1 MLTLPPKFK
10 QALGNGTRTSLYPLV
25 RIYKGVQIDDP
36 LDSATEV
43 INLSIKETNIG
54 GEAYKPLLLNVPS
67 IKSSADIINTKYT
80 ISTVS
85 LSISNNQY
93 KGKIFSDDV
102 QSLLN
107 SVVQVYYSA
116 NGIDILNDCL
126 LVYTGTI
133 RRYSQS
139 AETLSLTLEDLTQQK
154 LSTQIP
160 STTLQDENLY
170 TDEQIGKPYPMVYGY
185 VDKSPT
191 VINKLNDIELDK
203 PSKELFDV
211 WNAANKVSFKNP
223 YIDSQHVLIVH
234 NWLNENAS
242 LSVYNNGYMPI
253 MEELAKKFGSR
264 EYPNLETTVYT
275 FENANPNASAKF
287 NLNENS
293 FLYESYTEDE
303 DGLVGTGEIGV
314 PTRIYRPIEKV
325 SFYAKNHGQS
335 TINGD
340 TDHHFVRSSNL
351 FFGFTNDKLNNIT
364 KTVNV
369 EGSDNDFSVLDN
381 LYDDNW
387 QNGDKTWWRATNIND
402 NVALEGEFTE
412 TIDKNHVD
420 LGYDGNFNVD
430 LIQNNRNDTGLHI
443 NSQIRSTHPESGGA
457 YARLELDKDIG
468 DYPCVTKILY
478 NIQYTT
484 PSNTVSEDNM
494 DGDGIDLAKRLF
506 YQPVSFWVE
515 RQLLNITTGE
525 GNKEFDD
532 MNNINNNWDKNRD
545 TEDWITECQVPNNEH
560 SFHTNESE
568 KRYETSDTDLNGIAG
583 IDYDNIIIGFGTTNA
598 YDSIQWGMPMI
609 GPNTSFIQK
618 TFSIIANLNNIYT
631 LQDCLITDIYNQDYY
646 ASIVGRVDGTG
657 EPIAKPQ
664 FILRDVLK
672 NELNYQG
679 NIELPDVDIEDN
691 WIQSFT
697 LNEQIEAKSFVE
709 NLFKSSV
716 YIPSFNSEGEFKF
729 LYMIEKETDF
739 TQYPLINNEDIIKYS
754 FSLTKLDDV
763 KNQVNVKYK
772 KDYGSGDF
780 SKETGYGIKDN
791 NGIVRDTLD
800 DATLTFEGSESNY
813 DINYY
818 GIKSEDAKFE
828 FESEYIRDE
837 LTARKLQRKLL
848 MWHCNQHLIA
858 KIDLP
863 PSYINLEIGDTIR
876 FQELIG
882 GKLAFGQDYTQ
893 QIIKNGQP
901 IFPIFFVNKITKSL
915 DKVSIEAVQIHR
927 GELGFDDEMASNY
940 IITNPY
946 DQDIYE
952 PEVETENILNVNWTT
967 GTNFATEPLTAI
979 IDTDIQG
986 DIETKYWLRH
996 AEFPAGSVF
1005 LQTGFYSDQGTTY
1018 ENGSWEIGQYQIQI
1032 NNIFDETI
1040 IQNDDNY
1047 GGTITLTNAI
1057 ENTLE
1062 LAEQYFGFTFE
1073 MHFTIQIDIENN
1085 LADTKYLDFSF
1096 IPALAQGDIT
1106 GDEIVNILDV
1116 VNMVLAIIG
1125 VEELSEL
1132 QEAAGDVNQ
1141 DGILNVLDVVNLVQS
1156 ILGTQ

>member
-54 GEAYKPLLLNVPS
+54 GEAYNPLLLNSPS
-67 IKSSADIINTKYT
+67 IKSSADIINSKYT
-80 ISTVS
+80 ISSVS

-107 SVVQVYYSA
+107 AVVQVYYAS
-116 NGIDILNDCL
+116 NGIDTLDDCL

-154 LSTQIP
+154 LATQIP

-170 TDEQIGKPYPMVYGY
+170 TDEQIGQPYPMVYGY

-203 PSKELFDV
+203 PNKELFNV

-223 YIDSQHVLIVH
+223 YINNQHVLIVN

-264 EYPNLETTVYT
+264 EYPNLETNIYS
-275 FENANPNASAKF
+275 FENANANGSAKF

-293 FLYESYTEDE
+293 FLYESYTEEE
-303 DGLVGTGEIGV
+303 DVLVGTGEIGL
-314 PTRIYRPIEKV
+314 PTRIYRPVEKV
-325 SFYAKNHGQS
+325 SFYAKNHGKS
-335 TINGD
+335 NISGENDYT
-340 TDHHFVRSSNL
+340 FVRSSNK
-351 FFGFTNDKLNNIT
+351 FYGYTNDRLDNIT
-364 KTVNV
+364 KVVNV
-369 EGSDNDFSVLDN
+369 EGDDNDNSDLDSK
-381 LYDDNW
+381 YDENW
-387 QNGDKTWWRATNIND
+387 DTGDKTWWKATNIND
-402 NVALEGEFTE
+402 NVSQEGEFTE
-412 TIDKNHVD
+412 TIDQNHVD
-420 LGYDGNFNVD
+420 AGYDGNFNVD

-457 YARLELDKDIG
+457 YARLELNKDIG

-478 NIQYTT
+478 HIQYTT
-484 PSNTVSEDNM
+484 PSNTINQDNI
-494 DGDGIDLAKRLF
+494 DGDIDIGLRLR

-515 RQLLNITTGE
+515 RQLLNGAAE

-532 MNNINNNWDKNRD
+532 MDNDNNRWQSNYDL
-545 TEDWITECQVPNNEH
+545 EDWFTECQVPNREH
-560 SFHTNESE
+560 RPFHTNESE
-568 KRYETSDTDLNGIAG
+568 KRYETSNTNLNGIAG

-598 YDSIQWGMPMI
+598 YDSIQWGMPLI
-609 GPNTSFIQK
+609 GPTSSFRQHVY
-618 TFSIIANLNNIYT
+618 SVMANLNNFYT

-646 ASIVGRVDGTG
+646 ASIVGRIDGSG

-664 FILRDVLK
+664 FILRDILK
-672 NELNYQG
+672 NELNYEG
-679 NIELPDVDIEDN
+679 NVELPDVDIEDN
-691 WIQSFT
+691 WIHSFT
-697 LNEQIEAKSFVE
+697 LKEQKEAKSFVE
-709 NLFKSSV
+709 GLFKSSV
-716 YIPSFNSEGEFKF
+716 YIPAFNSQGEFKF
-729 LYMIEKETDF
+729 LYMVDKETDF
-739 TQYPLINNEDIIKYS
+739 TQYPVIDNQDIIKYS

-772 KDYGSGDF
+772 KDYGSGDYAE
-780 SKETGYGIKDN
+780 ETGYGIKDN

-800 DATLTFEGSESNY
+800 DVTFTLTDSENNY

-818 GIKSEDAKFE
+818 GLKSEDAKLE

-848 MWHCNQHLIA
+848 MWYCNQHLIA

-863 PSYINLEIGDTIR
+863 PSYMNLEIGDTIR
-876 FQELIG
+876 FDELMG

-893 QIIKNGQP
+893 EIIKNGQP
-901 IFPIFFVNKITKSL
+901 IYPIFFVNKITKSL

-927 GELGFDDEMASNY
+927 GEVGFDDEMASNY
-940 IITNPY
+940 IIANPY
-946 DQDIYE
+946 EQDIYE
-952 PEVETENILNVNWTT
+952 PELETETILNVNWAT
-967 GTNFATEPLTAI
+967 GTNFSTEPLTAI

-986 DIETKYWLRH
+986 EIETKYWLRH
-996 AEFPAGSVF
+996 AEFPAGSVE
-1005 LQTGFYSDQGTTY
+1005 LDLPGNDWTY
-1018 ENGSWEIGQYQIQI
+1018 ENGTWEIGEYLIFQ
-1032 NNIFDETI
+1032 NIFNETI
-1040 IQNDDNY
+1040 IQNDNNY
-1047 GGTITLTNAI
+1047 GGTVTLTNAI

-1062 LAEQYFGFTFE
+1062 LIEQYGGFTFE
-1073 MHFTIQIDIENN
+1073 MHFTMQIDILND

-1096 IPALAQGDIT
+1096 IPALTQGDIT
-1106 GDEIVNILDV
+1106 GDQIVNILDV
-1116 VNMVLAIIG
+1116 VNMVHFILGTAD
-1125 VEELSEL
+1125 LTDT
-1132 QEAAGDVNQ
+1132 QFAAGDVNN
-1141 DGILNVLDVVNLVQS
+1141 DGIINVQDVVATIEL